1 MVHLNQKIRLM
12 SIACCPFLHTCKIK
26 LSGCS
31 DLVPIAAATAASKE
45 VKFQPYAPFAHTSL
59 DAFPLV
65 QVNKLSKIH
74 GIYSRSFGTLFMSL
88 IVYAGCVAGRRVLF
102 CA

>member
-1 MVHLNQKIRLM
+1 MHLNQKLRLVL
-12 SIACCPFLHTCKIK
+12 IACSPFLHAGKITY

-59 DAFPLV
+59 DAFPLL
-65 QVNKLSKIH
+65 QVNKLSKIR
-74 GIYSRSFGTLFMSL
+74 GICSRTLGTLFMGL
-88 IVYAGCVAGRRVLF
+88 IVSAGCVAGRLVLF